1 MLTFRRKR
9 QLKLAQ
15 RRVLIDSIKIGLA
28 SPIQIQKWAERELPN
43 GKKIGRVTNPKT
55 VDYKTLKP
63 VKDGLFCERI
73 FGPVKD
79 FVCACGKRQGG
90 GKGRFCTECEVEW
103 TSCRTRRYRLG
114 YIDLASPVTHVWYIK
129 GRPNYIATLLGE
141 KQRLVEAIAYCTKFV
156 LGEAALNDS
165 GGIRRPTSE
174 KRGAE
179 IVNEREG
186 VDPLLSQREGVG
198 VSPETL
204 YGAWETAHLP
214 KELQTSAPADETSG
228 FANNSLHED
237 LNTTSIPLNRSN
249 NILPVLS
256 YRTLSS
262 NSLPIFAV
270 QRSSE
275 SLGLDNPFTG
285 SKEVTLPGF
294 TLAVPGETNL
304 LSIVPAS
311 SIRNYSKEF
320 SKRVPIS
327 KTLCT
332 EKSLSHFSVSC
343 IQFQSVS
350 DTTLWEKVFLPLKK
364 GKGDCSLTTFYK
376 RPKRSRGT
384 TYLYQSRNFASKDM
398 ANGARG
404 ALKPKAWKGSQVV
417 KDWRENQP
425 YNGLAPVGG
434 GSLATPLLPS
444 AREEGFINV
453 IDEGQRGEAPRSLR
467 SQGLYPSLTISDS
480 FTESKEVTYNIQH
493 TAHNSRFQ
501 EKSTDFLPF
510 AYPSLKQSPHN
521 KPSWSQD
528 LSHIGIYSKKQTI
541 PLSFAFA
548 REPDERSQLL
558 EFLHSPVTTGD
569 FAIPV
574 YSASVMSGFSVS
586 KTRSAQDAS
595 RVFKNAYTLYPQTI
609 NQPWV
614 NALGLTHLNSRIVS
628 KSWQIESFK
637 DRQLFLLHTNLETSY
652 SKTPTLGRKAIESPF
667 LFPTS
672 PSSSITLMLNKTAPS
687 AMKAGGS
694 LATPL
699 LPSAREEG
707 FINVIDEDQRGGGQQ
722 TPGNDNR
729 KDTSLPSVKEYF
741 TDPAASS
748 TPSGQSEETLRNVKS
763 VRDDGSWF
771 TLAPEG
777 AEPIGSLSARNGEVA
792 SSGPNSTFQ
801 NQNKA
806 KLSWDSGSL
815 PLQARL
821 IGSIRDGE
829 ALQMVRRGPLG
840 PRFLLSDL
848 EKKIKDPLGS
858 LRGPEPNG
866 PLNAQV
872 SQPIDPSLYER
883 RGDPGEGKT
892 FATKVPTGP
901 SLPFPTQKVVDLSR
915 VTEIRQKLSYTG
927 GEALK
932 TLLNQY
938 NITSLL
944 RYLEYEIREL
954 ESEINELAHLASPL
968 RSQHT
973 RLRKLRSWRAK
984 QVRRLKVA
992 KLFLQTNKQPEWMML
1007 SKLPVLPPELRP
1019 IVRLDGGVVVVAD
1032 LNKLYQKVIFR
1043 NNRLE
1048 ALRMVDL
1055 SSVGQAK
1062 RLLQEAVDGLLDN
1075 GKGGAIPLSGPNDR
1089 PLKSLSDGLK
1099 GKRGRFRQNLLGKRV
1114 DYSGRSVIVVGPD
1127 LELHQC
1133 GLPREIAIE
1142 LFQPFVSRQ
1151 LKERGVAENINA
1163 SKRFMKQNHP
1173 ILWEV
1178 LQQLMQ
1184 QHPVLLNRAP
1194 TLHRLGIQAFQP
1206 KLVHGRAIL
1215 LHPLVCTAFNA
1226 DFDGD
1231 QMAVHLPLSFQ
1242 SQGEAWKLL
1251 WSRNNLLSPATGQ
1264 PILVPSQDMV
1274 LGCYYLTTL
1283 NHRAAAISPY
1293 KSRKPLGQG
1302 MELMSENAVE
1312 QKPKD
1317 PFTPKTVNGTGSVT
1331 SKVTSLLSVKD
1342 TSLLSVKEVKDLGA
1356 DGKLQTPIE
1365 SSTASAS
1372 YYFNTLSETAEL
1384 YQQGNLS
1391 LHQPVWVRCHD
1402 IFETGNLQDE
1412 PLEIRLH
1419 TTGRGK
1425 TISCGQQF
1433 DIVCLFNKD
1442 DQSTTLGEPPNQSY
1456 HVSNQYIRTTAGR
1469 ALVNDHLNLSC
1480 LE

>member
-28 SPIQIQKWAERELPN
+28 SPMQIQKWAERELPN

-156 LGEAALNDS
+156 LGEAALNGS
-165 GGIRRPTSE
+165 
-174 KRGAE
+174 
-179 IVNEREG
+179 
-186 VDPLLSQREGVG
+186 EGVG
-198 VSPETL
+198 RPSKTGEKGGAEMVNNRERFTVSPETL
-204 YGAWETAHLP
+204 YKAWETAQPP
-214 KELQTSAPADETSG
+214 KDSQISTSASG
-228 FANNSLHED
+228 FTSNPLYED
-237 LNTTSIPLNRSN
+237 LNAASIPLNTSN

-256 YRTLSS
+256 FRTVSS
-262 NSLPIFAV
+262 SSLPMFAV
-270 QRSSE
+270 QRSLE
-275 SLGLDNPFTG
+275 SLGLYN
-285 SKEVTLPGF
+285 TLPAL
-294 TLAVPGETNL
+294 TLAVPGEANV
-304 LSIVPAS
+304 LSIAS
-311 SIRNYSKEF
+311 ASAIRDYPNQF
-320 SKRVPIS
+320 SKRVPLS

-332 EKSLSHFSVSC
+332 ERRLTPFSLNFV
-343 IQFQSVS
+343 QFQSIS
-350 DTTLWEKVFLPLKK
+350 DTRLWKKVFLPSKK
-364 GKGDCSLTTFYK
+364 GQGDLSLATVSK
-376 RPKRSRGT
+376 RPKISRGT
-384 TYLYQSRNFASKDM
+384 TYLYQSKNFGLG
-398 ANGARG
+398 NGARG
-404 ALKPKAWKGSQVV
+404 ALKQKAWKGSQMV
-417 KDWRENQP
+417 KDWRDNQP
-425 YNGLAPVGG
+425 YK
-434 GSLATPLLPS
+434 
-444 AREEGFINV
+444 GFV
-453 IDEGQRGEAPRSLR
+453 AAKGEAPRGLQG
-467 SQGLYPSLTISDS
+467 QGLYTRPLPSLTISDS
-480 FTESKEVTYNIQH
+480 YTSSHILLRNMKKLMKTPY
-493 TAHNSRFQ
+493 NSRPQ
-501 EKSTDFLPF
+501 RKSTDFLPVT
-510 AYPSLKQSPHN
+510 YPSLKRSSPT
-521 KPSWSQD
+521 KPCWSQD
-528 LSHIGIYSKKQTI
+528 LSHMGTYSKKQTM

-558 EFLHSPVTTGD
+558 EFLHSPVTNGD
-569 FAIPV
+569 LAIPLYNV
-574 YSASVMSGFSVS
+574 PLLLDFSVT
-586 KTRSAQDAS
+586 KTRFSQDFINGIDDTPHL
-595 RVFKNAYTLYPQTI
+595 FKNTCTLQPRAI
-609 NQPWV
+609 DQPWV
-614 NALGLTHLNSRIVS
+614 NALGLTRLHSNLAPTLL
-628 KSWQIESFK
+628 QIESFK
-637 DRQLFLLHTNLETSY
+637 DRQLFLRYINVEPSELRAPS
-652 SKTPTLGRKAIESPF
+652 LGRKAVESPL
-667 LFPTS
+667 LFPPPPRNANRKGNFTG
-672 PSSSITLMLNKTAPS
+672 LN
-687 AMKAGGS
+687 
-694 LATPL
+694 LPL
-699 LPSAREEG
+699 LPSEQPEEALR
-707 FINVIDEDQRGGGQQ
+707 DAK
-722 TPGNDNR
+722 TTS
-729 KDTSLPSVKEYF
+729 DTG
-741 TDPAASS
+741 SS
-748 TPSGQSEETLRNVKS
+748 
-763 VRDDGSWF
+763 F
-771 TLAPEG
+771 TLGSEG
-777 AEPIGSLSARNGEVA
+777 VESIGSLSDSNGIINEIDEALNAGFNV
-792 SSGPNSTFQ
+792 TFQ
-801 NQNKA
+801 DQKTSSHILRSNMKKLMKA
-806 KLSWDSGSL
+806 NTSWNPRSL

-821 IGSIRDGE
+821 IESIRDGE
-829 ALQMVRRGPLG
+829 ASEMVGEEPLG
-840 PRFLLSDL
+840 PRSMGLDL
-848 EKKIKDPLGS
+848 QNKIKDEDSGKGKAFAMRP
-858 LRGPEPNG
+858 PTEPS
-866 PLNAQV
+866 V
-872 SQPIDPSLYER
+872 
-883 RGDPGEGKT
+883 
-892 FATKVPTGP
+892 
-901 SLPFPTQKVVDLSR
+901 PFPTQKVVDLSR

-932 TLLNQY
+932 TLLNRY
-938 NITSLL
+938 NITSLI
-944 RYLEYEIREL
+944 RYLEYEIREV
-954 ESEINELAHLASPL
+954 ESEITELAHLASPL

-1007 SKLPVLPPELRP
+1007 SRLPVLPPELRP

-1133 GLPREIAIE
+1133 GLPREIAVE

-1173 ILWEV
+1173 VLWEV

-1283 NHRAAAISPY
+1283 NPSLCKRRGHRGATISP
-1293 KSRKPLGQG
+1293 RKGRKLFEQETERMLETALGQ
-1302 MELMSENAVE
+1302 
-1312 QKPKD
+1312 KTKD
-1317 PFTPKTVNGTGSVT
+1317 PLPLKMINGASNVT
-1331 SKVTSLLSVKD
+1331 SISLMKTSKHLD
-1342 TSLLSVKEVKDLGA
+1342 A
-1356 DGKLQTPIE
+1356 DAKLQTPLGA
-1365 SSTASAS
+1365 STASAS
-1372 YYFNTLSETAEL
+1372 YYFNTPSETVEL

-1391 LHQPVWVRCHD
+1391 LHQPIWIKCHD
-1402 IFETGNLQDE
+1402 IFETGSVQEE

-1419 TTGRGK
+1419 VTGRGK
-1425 TISCGQQF
+1425 TISCGQQL
-1433 DIVCLFNKD
+1433 DIVCLFNKQDIINVID
-1442 DQSTTLGEPPNQSY
+1442 DESTNPMTLGKRFTESY
-1456 HVSNQYIRTTAGR
+1456 LVNNQYVRTTAGR
-1469 ALVNDHLNLSC
+1469 ALVNDYLNLSC

>member
-28 SPIQIQKWAERELPN
+28 SPMQIQKWAERELPN

-103 TSCRTRRYRLG
+103 TSCRARRYRLG

-141 KQRLVEAIAYCTKFV
+141 KPRLVEAVAYCTKFV

-165 GGIRRPTSE
+165 GGIGRPSKTSE
-174 KRGAE
+174 NSGVSMATSLLPSAREEGLINVIDERHQEASSHMSSLSLQSEKSDMTTLMAD
-179 IVNEREG
+179 IVNDREG
-186 VDPLLSQREGVG
+186 VNPLLSQREGVG

-204 YGAWETAHLP
+204 DGAWETAHLP
-214 KELQTSAPADETSG
+214 KQSQTQAPVAERSG
-228 FANNSLHED
+228 FTLNKE
-237 LNTTSIPLNRSN
+237 LNTASIPLNRSN
-249 NILPVLS
+249 NILPVLPF
-256 YRTLSS
+256 RTLNAS
-262 NSLPIFAV
+262 SLPIFAV
-270 QRSSE
+270 QRSSK
-275 SLGLDNPFTG
+275 SLGLDN
-285 SKEVTLPGF
+285 VLPGL
-294 TLAVPGETNL
+294 TLAVSGETNAL
-304 LSIVPAS
+304 TIASAS
-311 SIRNYSKEF
+311 SIREYPNEF

-327 KTLCT
+327 KPLCT
-332 EKSLSHFSVSC
+332 EKSLSHFSLSF

-350 DTTLWEKVFLPLKK
+350 DTKLLEKVSLPFKK
-364 GKGDCSLTTFYK
+364 DRGDRSLATVSK
-376 RPKRSRGT
+376 RPKRS
-384 TYLYQSRNFASKDM
+384 YQSISFASRDM
-398 ANGARG
+398 VTGAKG
-404 ALKPKAWKGSQVV
+404 ALKPKAWKGLQ
-417 KDWRENQP
+417 
-425 YNGLAPVGG
+425 
-434 GSLATPLLPS
+434 
-444 AREEGFINV
+444 
-453 IDEGQRGEAPRSLR
+453 
-467 SQGLYPSLTISDS
+467 
-480 FTESKEVTYNIQH
+480 
-493 TAHNSRFQ
+493 
-501 EKSTDFLPF
+501 DFS
-510 AYPSLKQSPHN
+510 Y
-521 KPSWSQD
+521 
-528 LSHIGIYSKKQTI
+528 IGVYSKKQTI

-558 EFLHSPVTTGD
+558 EFLYSPITTGD
-569 FAIPV
+569 LAIPV
-574 YSASVMSGFSVS
+574 YNAPLMSDFLVS
-586 KTRSAQDAS
+586 KTRSSQDTS
-595 RVFKNAYTLYPQTI
+595 RVFQNVHTLHPQTT

-614 NALGLTHLNSRIVS
+614 NALGLTHVKSGIVS
-628 KSWQIESFK
+628 ESWQIESFK
-637 DRQLFLLHTNLETSY
+637 DRQLFLLHTNLEASY
-652 SKTPTLGRKAIESPF
+652 SKTSTLSRKAVESPL
-667 LFPTS
+667 LFPTP
-672 PSSSITLMLNKTAPS
+672 PSSSLSLLSLCLQSEKGEKSNMTTLM
-687 AMKAGGS
+687 KA
-694 LATPL
+694 
-699 LPSAREEG
+699 
-707 FINVIDEDQRGGGQQ
+707 GGGQQ
-722 TPGNDNR
+722 TPGNGNKMTD
-729 KDTSLPSVKEYF
+729 SAPS
-741 TDPAASS
+741 SM
-748 TPSGQSEETLRNVKS
+748 PSEQFEETLRNVKT

-771 TLAPEG
+771 ALTPEG
-777 AEPIGSLSARNGEVA
+777 ADPIGSLSAKNGEVA
-792 SSGPNSTFQ
+792 NSGLNLTFQ

-806 KLSWDSGSL
+806 KPSWDSGSL

-821 IGSIRDGE
+821 IGSIRDSE
-829 ALQMVRRGPLG
+829 AVRRGPLG
-840 PRFLLSDL
+840 PRFLLSNL
-848 EKKIKDPLGS
+848 EKRFKDPLAS
-858 LRGPEPNG
+858 LRDPEPKG

-872 SQPIDPSLYER
+872 SQPSRSDILTKNVITNVIDNEPL
-883 RGDPGEGKT
+883 DPGEGKT

-938 NITSLL
+938 NITSLI
-944 RYLEYEIREL
+944 RYLEYETREL

-973 RLRKLRSWRAK
+973 RLRKLRRWRAK

-1283 NHRAAAISPY
+1283 NHRAAAISPA

-1302 MELMSENAVE
+1302 LMSDNTVLALKVE

-1317 PFTPKTVNGTGSVT
+1317 PFTPKAVNGFT
-1331 SKVTSLLSVKD
+1331 SK
-1342 TSLLSVKEVKDLGA
+1342 DLDA
-1356 DGKLQTPIE
+1356 DRKLQTPLGI
-1365 SSTASAS
+1365 SIASAS
-1372 YYFNTLSETAEL
+1372 YYFNTLSETVEL
-1384 YQQGNLS
+1384 YQQGSLS

-1419 TTGRGK
+1419 ATGRGK

-1442 DQSTTLGEPPNQSY
+1442 SHLMTRGEGPNESY
-1456 HVSNQYIRTTAGR
+1456 HVGNQYIRTTAGR
-1469 ALVNDHLNLSC
+1469 ALVNDHLSLSC

>member
-1 MLTFRRKR
+1 M
-9 QLKLAQ
+9 
-15 RRVLIDSIKIGLA
+15 D
-28 SPIQIQKWAERELPN
+28 
-43 GKKIGRVTNPKT
+43 
-55 VDYKTLKP
+55 
-63 VKDGLFCERI
+63 
-73 FGPVKD
+73 
-79 FVCACGKRQGG
+79 
-90 GKGRFCTECEVEW
+90 
-103 TSCRTRRYRLG
+103 
-114 YIDLASPVTHVWYIK
+114 
-129 GRPNYIATLLGE
+129 
-141 KQRLVEAIAYCTKFV
+141 
-156 LGEAALNDS
+156 
-165 GGIRRPTSE
+165 
-174 KRGAE
+174 
-179 IVNEREG
+179 
-186 VDPLLSQREGVG
+186 
-198 VSPETL
+198 
-204 YGAWETAHLP
+204 
-214 KELQTSAPADETSG
+214 
-228 FANNSLHED
+228 ED
-237 LNTTSIPLNRSN
+237 LNTASTSLNTSN

-256 YRTLSS
+256 FRTLRSS
-262 NSLPIFAV
+262 SVPIFAV

-275 SLGLDNPFTG
+275 SLGLDN
-285 SKEVTLPGF
+285 VVPGL
-294 TLAVPGETNL
+294 TLAVPGETNV
-304 LSIVPAS
+304 LSIVSAS
-311 SIRNYSKEF
+311 SIRDYPNEF

-332 EKSLSHFSVSC
+332 EKSLSHFSLTF
-343 IQFQSVS
+343 IEFQSVS
-350 DTTLWEKVFLPLKK
+350 DTKLCKKVFLPFKK
-364 GKGDCSLTTFYK
+364 GKGDPSLATFSK

-384 TYLYQSRNFASKDM
+384 TYLYQSKNFASKDM
-398 ANGARG
+398 GNGASR
-404 ALKPKAWKGSQVV
+404 AKAWKGSQVV
-417 KDWRENQP
+417 KDWGDNQL
-425 YNGLAPVGG
+425 YNDFASVRGGQRAP
-434 GSLATPLLPS
+434 SLYQY
-444 AREEGFINV
+444 
-453 IDEGQRGEAPRSLR
+453 IDERGEAPSRLR
-467 SQGLYPSLTISDS
+467 GQGLYPSLTISDS
-480 FTESKEVTYNIQH
+480 YKTQDTVYNSQ
-493 TAHNSRFQ
+493 SQ
-501 EKSTDFLPF
+501 EKSTPFLPF
-510 AYPSLKQSPHN
+510 ASPSLKQSSHN
-521 KPSWSQD
+521 KPGWSQN
-528 LSHIGIYSKKQTI
+528 LIHTGVYSKKQTI

-558 EFLHSPVTTGD
+558 EFLHSPVTKGD
-569 FAIPV
+569 FAVPV
-574 YSASVMSGFSVS
+574 YNAPLMSDFWVS
-586 KTRSAQDAS
+586 QTQSSQDTS
-595 RVFKNAYTLYPQTI
+595 RLFKNTYTQRDFQSPALQPRTI

-614 NALGLTHLNSRIVS
+614 NALGLTHLNSRIAP

-637 DRQLFLLHTNLETSY
+637 DRQLFQLHTNLEASY
-652 SKTPTLGRKAIESPF
+652 LETPTLGRKVVESPL
-667 LFPTS
+667 LFPTPPRS
-672 PSSSITLMLNKTAPS
+672 GNQEVDP
-687 AMKAGGS
+687 AG
-694 LATPL
+694 
-699 LPSAREEG
+699 
-707 FINVIDEDQRGGGQQ
+707 
-722 TPGNDNR
+722 
-729 KDTSLPSVKEYF
+729 SLPSRSYIFGQNVKGVTNE
-741 TDPAASS
+741 PSS
-748 TPSGQSEETLRNVKS
+748 EQSEATLRNVKP
-763 VRDDGSWF
+763 VRDDSSWF
-771 TLAPEG
+771 TLGSIE
-777 AEPIGSLSARNGEVA
+777 SLSAKNGEVA
-792 SSGPNSTFQ
+792 TSGLNLTFQ

-806 KLSWDSGSL
+806 KPSWDSGSL

-821 IGSIRDGE
+821 IESIRDGE
-829 ALQMVRRGPLG
+829 ASEMMKKGPLE
-840 PRFLLSDL
+840 PFQ
-848 EKKIKDPLGS
+848 KNIKDKSKDPSLLMKARGS
-858 LRGPEPNG
+858 HRNP
-866 PLNAQV
+866 AQV
-872 SQPIDPSLYER
+872 SQPLINVIADN
-883 RGDPGEGKT
+883 PGKGKP
-892 FATKVPTGP
+892 VPTGP

-932 TLLNQY
+932 ALLNRY

-954 ESEINELAHLASPL
+954 ESEINELAYLAPPL
-968 RSQHT
+968 RSQRT

-1007 SKLPVLPPELRP
+1007 SRLPVLPPELRP

-1283 NHRAAAISPY
+1283 NHRAAAISPD
-1293 KSRKPLGQG
+1293 KSRK
-1302 MELMSENAVE
+1302 EKLMLESTIE
-1312 QKPKD
+1312 QKTKGQ
-1317 PFTPKTVNGTGSVT
+1317 FTPKTVNGTSDIT
-1331 SKVTSLLSVKD
+1331 SKDL
-1342 TSLLSVKEVKDLGA
+1342 EVDV
-1356 DGKLQTPIE
+1356 KLQTPL
-1365 SSTASAS
+1365 SSHTSSLCLQSEKSNLTKTFTASAS
-1372 YYFNTLSETAEL
+1372 YYFNTLSDTVEL

-1402 IFETGNLQDE
+1402 IFETGNLQEE

-1419 TTGRGK
+1419 ATGRGK

-1433 DIVCLFNKD
+1433 DIVCFFNKND
-1442 DQSTTLGEPPNQSY
+1442 ESPNLMTLGERLNESY
-1456 HVSNQYIRTTAGR
+1456 YIGNQYIRTTAGR

>member
-28 SPIQIQKWAERELPN
+28 SPMQIQKWAERELPN
-43 GKKIGRVTNPKT
+43 GKKIGRVSNPKT

-73 FGPVKD
+73 FGPVKN

-141 KQRLVEAIAYCTKFV
+141 KPRLVEAVAYCTKFV

-165 GGIRRPTSE
+165 GGIGRPSETSGLHQYIDE
-174 KRGAE
+174 QGASSMTLIAE
-179 IVNEREG
+179 ERER
-186 VDPLLSQREGVG
+186 VAVN
-198 VSPETL
+198 PERAL
-204 YGAWETAHLP
+204 ETAHLP
-214 KELQTSAPADETSG
+214 KGSTPVAD
-228 FANNSLHED
+228 ALDED
-237 LNTTSIPLNRSN
+237 LNTASIPLNTSN

-256 YRTLSS
+256 FQTLSS
-262 NSLPIFAV
+262 SSVPIFAV

-275 SLGLDNPFTG
+275 LLGFI
-285 SKEVTLPGF
+285 PGL
-294 TLAVPGETNL
+294 TLAVPGVRWPPPFQKCMNEGVRWPPPANEGETTV
-304 LSIVPAS
+304 LSITSAS
-311 SIRNYSKEF
+311 SIRDYPNEF

-327 KTLCT
+327 K
-332 EKSLSHFSVSC
+332 SLSHFSRNF

-350 DTTLWEKVFLPLKK
+350 DTKLCKKVFLP
-364 GKGDCSLTTFYK
+364 GKGDPSLAK

-384 TYLYQSRNFASKDM
+384 TYLYNFASKDIV
-398 ANGARG
+398 NGASG
-404 ALKPKAWKGSQVV
+404 AKAWKGSQMVRGWG
-417 KDWRENQP
+417 DNQSVRD
-425 YNGLAPVGG
+425 GQRAP
-434 GSLATPLLPS
+434 L
-444 AREEGFINV
+444 I
-453 IDEGQRGEAPRSLR
+453 QRGEAPSRLR
-467 SQGLYPSLTISDS
+467 GQGLYPSFTISDS
-480 FTESKEVTYNIQH
+480 YKTQDTV
-493 TAHNSRFQ
+493 HNSQFQ
-501 EKSTDFLPF
+501 DKST
-510 AYPSLKQSPHN
+510 YPSLKQSSHN
-521 KPSWSQD
+521 KPGWSHHTG
-528 LSHIGIYSKKQTI
+528 LYSKKQTI

-558 EFLHSPVTTGD
+558 QFLHSPVTKGD
-569 FAIPV
+569 FAVPV
-574 YSASVMSGFSVS
+574 YNAPLMSDFWVTQTHFS
-586 KTRSAQDAS
+586 QDTS
-595 RVFKNAYTLYPQTI
+595 RLTSTLGQPRTM
-609 NQPWV
+609 NQPWI
-614 NALGLTHLNSRIVS
+614 NALHFAGKVNRLTHLNSS

-637 DRQLFLLHTNLETSY
+637 DRQLFQLHTASY
-652 SKTPTLGRKAIESPF
+652 SATPTLGRKAIESPF
-667 LFPTS
+667 LFPT
-672 PSSSITLMLNKTAPS
+672 
-687 AMKAGGS
+687 
-694 LATPL
+694 PL
-699 LPSAREEG
+699 
-707 FINVIDEDQRGGGQQ
+707 
-722 TPGNDNR
+722 NR
-729 KDTSLPSVKEYF
+729 KG
-741 TDPAASS
+741 DPAVSIDDTLPLRSYIFGKGVANEP
-748 TPSGQSEETLRNVKS
+748 PSEQSEATLKNVKP
-763 VRDDGSWF
+763 VRDDSSWF
-771 TLAPEG
+771 TL
-777 AEPIGSLSARNGEVA
+777 GSIDARNGEVA
-792 SSGPNSTFQ
+792 TSGLNLTFQ

-806 KLSWDSGSL
+806 KPSWDSGSL
-815 PLQARL
+815 PLQAKL
-821 IGSIRDGE
+821 IESIRDGE
-829 ALQMVRRGPLG
+829 ASEMVRKGPVGPLQ
-840 PRFLLSDL
+840 
-848 EKKIKDPLGS
+848 KNIKDKSKDP
-858 LRGPEPNG
+858 
-866 PLNAQV
+866 AHV
-872 SQPIDPSLYER
+872 SQPLLINSLCLQSEKSDGIDEGRWWPLINENPVNPLLSKS
-883 RGDPGEGKT
+883 EGKGT
-892 FATKVPTGP
+892 TGP

-932 TLLNQY
+932 TLLNRY

-944 RYLEYEIREL
+944 RYLEYEISEL
-954 ESEINELAHLASPL
+954 ESEINELAHPASPL
-968 RSQHT
+968 RSERT

-1007 SKLPVLPPELRP
+1007 SRLPVLPPELRP

-1055 SSVGQAK
+1055 RTVGQAK

-1163 SKRFMKQNHP
+1163 SKQFMKQNHP

-1283 NHRAAAISPY
+1283 NHRASPD
-1293 KSRKPLGQG
+1293 KSRKPFIIDDIINVIDE
-1302 MELMSENAVE
+1302 ELMLESTIE

-1317 PFTPKTVNGTGSVT
+1317 QFTPETVNDIT
-1331 SKVTSLLSVKD
+1331 SKELKADVKPR
-1342 TSLLSVKEVKDLGA
+1342 GA
-1356 DGKLQTPIE
+1356 F
-1365 SSTASAS
+1365 TASAS
-1372 YYFNTLSETAEL
+1372 YYFNTLSETTEL

-1402 IFETGNLQDE
+1402 IFETGNLQEE

-1419 TTGRGK
+1419 ATGRGK
-1425 TISCGQQF
+1425 TISCAQQF
-1433 DIVCLFNKD
+1433 DIVCFFNKPNFM
-1442 DQSTTLGEPPNQSY
+1442 TLGERLNESY
-1456 HVSNQYIRTTAGR
+1456 HMGNQYIRTTAGR